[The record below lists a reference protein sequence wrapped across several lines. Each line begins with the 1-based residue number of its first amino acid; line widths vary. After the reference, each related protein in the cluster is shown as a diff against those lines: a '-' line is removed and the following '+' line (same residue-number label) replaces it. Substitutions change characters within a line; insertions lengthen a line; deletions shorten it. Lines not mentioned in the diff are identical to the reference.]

1 MKTILIAD
9 DSPSIRRLLETIVK
23 SAGYSVITA
32 SDGREAL
39 KIAFENS
46 IDAVIADEEMPKL
59 TGSELFKILKTDP
72 EKKDVPRIMIS
83 GKISENDRSVSD
95 LVDVQVSK
103 NADLRSQ
110 LLTVIQ
116 SLFESK

>member
-9 DSPSIRRLLETIVK
+9 DSPSIRRLLENTIK
-23 SAGYSVITA
+23 SAGYRVLTA

-46 IDAVIADEEMPKL
+46 IDAIIADEEMPNL
-59 TGSELFKILKTDP
+59 TGSDLFKILKTDP
-72 EKKDVPRIMIS
+72 EKKNIPRIMIC
-83 GKISENDRSVSD
+83 GLTVENDKPVSE
-95 LVDVQVSK
+95 LADVFLSK

-110 LLTVIQ
+110 VLTTLERVV
-116 SLFESK
+116 

>member
-9 DSPSIRRLLETIVK
+9 DSPSIRRLLENTIK
-23 SAGYSVITA
+23 SAGYSVLTA

-46 IDAVIADEEMPKL
+46 IDAIIADEEMPNL
-59 TGSELFKILKTDP
+59 TGSDLFKILKTDP
-72 EKKDVPRIMIS
+72 EKKNIPLIMIS
-83 GKISENDRSVSD
+83 GLTVENDKPVSE
-95 LVDVQVSK
+95 LADVFLSK

-110 LLTVIQ
+110 VLTTLERVV
-116 SLFESK
+116 

>member
-9 DSPSIRRLLETIVK
+9 DSPSIRRLLENTIK
-23 SAGYSVITA
+23 SAGYRVLTA

-46 IDAVIADEEMPKL
+46 IDAIIADEEMPNL
-59 TGSELFKILKTDP
+59 TGSDLFKILKTDP
-72 EKKDVPRIMIS
+72 EKKNIPLIMIS
-83 GKISENDRSVSD
+83 GLTVENDKPVSE
-95 LVDVQVSK
+95 LADVFLSK

-110 LLTVIQ
+110 VLTTLERVV
-116 SLFESK
+116 

>member
-9 DSPSIRRLLETIVK
+9 DSPSIRRLLENTIK
-23 SAGYSVITA
+23 SAGYRVPTA

-46 IDAVIADEEMPKL
+46 IDAIIADEEMPNL
-59 TGSELFKILKTDP
+59 TGSDLFKILKTDP
-72 EKKDVPRIMIS
+72 EKKNIPLIMIS
-83 GKISENDRSVSD
+83 GLTVENDKPVSE
-95 LVDVQVSK
+95 LADVFLSK

-110 LLTVIQ
+110 VLTTLERVV
-116 SLFESK
+116 